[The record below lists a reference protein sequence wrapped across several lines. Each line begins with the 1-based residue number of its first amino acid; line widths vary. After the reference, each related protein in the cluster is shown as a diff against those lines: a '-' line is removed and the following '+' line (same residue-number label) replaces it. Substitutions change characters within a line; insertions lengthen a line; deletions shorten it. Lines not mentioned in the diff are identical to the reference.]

1 MILFLRM
8 RLFPHLHT
16 ALFFC
21 VAMTILTGCTTIQ
34 NRRDLYFPQTVQGP
48 YTRMIHHRL
57 SIPSPT
63 PAQLPKGSAGGS
75 SGSGKNVIKPQ
86 G

>member
-1 MILFLRM
+1 MILFTQM

-16 ALFFC
+16 ALFCC
-21 VAMTILTGCTTIQ
+21 VAMTILAGCTTIQ

-57 SIPSPT
+57 SVPSPT
-63 PAQLPKGSAGGS
+63 PAQLPKGSAGGR
-75 SGSGKNVIKPQ
+75 SGSGKNVIKPR

>member
-1 MILFLRM
+1 MRPM
-8 RLFPHLHT
+8 RLSPSVTPLSG
-16 ALFFC
+16 ALLLAC
-21 VAMTILTGCTTIQ
+21 LLAGCTTIQ

-48 YTRMIHHRL
+48 YTRMVNHGL

-63 PAQLPKGSAGGS
+63 PLNIKGSATSTGT
-75 SGSGKNVIKPQ
+75 GSGKEVIKPR

>member
-1 MILFLRM
+1 MILFPQM
-8 RLFPHLHT
+8 RLFPHLPT
-16 ALFFC
+16 ALFCC
-21 VAMTILTGCTTIQ
+21 VAITILTGCTTIQ

-57 SIPSPT
+57 SVPSPT
-63 PAQLPKGSAGGS
+63 PAKLPKS
-75 SGSGKNVIKPQ
+75 SGSGKNVIKTR